1 MYKLGG
7 LALTVF
13 LLLTLLLIGCGA
25 PKPVTP
31 HKVEEK
37 DGMVLIPSG
46 TFTMGSTTGM
56 ARPDEAPP
64 HQVQVDGFWMDKTEV
79 TNAQFAA
86 FVEATGYVTTAE
98 KAPNWEE
105 LKKALPEG
113 TPKPHDSLL
122 QAASLV
128 FKPTNGPVNL
138 NNYGNWWH
146 WTYRASWRQP
156 QGKGSSVE
164 GKENHPVVHVSWD
177 DAVAYAQWANKRLP
191 TEAEW
196 EWAAMGGEEEN
207 EYPWGT
213 EGVLEGAAK
222 ANSWEGAFPYKND
235 LRDQFFYTAPVA
247 SFPPNRFGLYDMAGN
262 VWEWCSDWYAY
273 DYYQKLA
280 TQKVINPKGPEKSFD
295 PYQPYTPQRVM
306 RGGSFLCNDA
316 YCSGYRVASR
326 MKSSPDTGLH
336 HTGFRL
342 VRDIEK

>member
-1 MYKLGG
+1 MFKAGKRS
-7 LALTVF
+7 ASIF
-13 LLLTLLLIGCGA
+13 LLTSLFLLGCRLSPDTL
-25 PKPVTP
+25 P
-31 HKVEEK
+31 HEVMEK
-37 DGMVLIPSG
+37 EGMVWIPSG
-46 TFTMGSTTGM
+46 SFTMGSIAAM

-64 HQVQVDGFWMDKTEV
+64 HQVEVDGFWMDKTEV

-86 FVEATGYVTTAE
+86 FVNATGYITTAE
-98 KAPNWEE
+98 KEPNWEE
-105 LKKALPEG
+105 LKKSLPDG
-113 TPKPHDSLL
+113 TPKPNDSLL

-128 FKPTNGPVNL
+128 FKPTDGPVNL

-146 WTYRASWRQP
+146 WTYQASWRQP
-156 QGKGSSVE
+156 QGKGSTIK

-177 DAVAYAQWANKRLP
+177 DAMAYAKWANKRLP

-196 EWAAMGGEEEN
+196 EWAAKGGVEEN
-207 EYPWGT
+207 EYPWGK
-213 EGVLEGAAK
+213 EGVLVGAAK

-247 SFPPNRFGLYDMAGN
+247 SFEPNRFGLYDMAGN

-273 DYYQKLA
+273 DYYQSLDQ
-280 TQKVINPKGPEKSFD
+280 QKVVNPKGPKKSYD

-326 MKSSPDTGLH
+326 MKSSPDTGLQ

-342 VRDIEK
+342 VKEEKK